1 MVKEIYK
8 NNTKQ
13 ITLNVS
19 NSKIEALRQKDITK
33 TGVRVYKDG
42 YIGVSGAIGSYD
54 EDKLFKEAEE
64 NLNQRVEYDCS
75 PSENICQAID
85 NSSEIIKEKEFIGE
99 FQEVLEHLRKVHGD
113 FIFSNKIRMTETVDT
128 LVNDMNLNLEYKDKG
143 FVSELLFKEKSS
155 SSIFDGILV
164 YEGRKYDR
172 KRFCDEA
179 DMILEAYKNRVE
191 LPHKKSCPLIFNSTS
206 NGILL
211 KFITDLNGKQFGTG
225 SSLFSNKIGQRVF
238 NRDFTFYQSLNP
250 KDVYNI
256 PFFDAEG
263 AVNKD
268 YRYALIEDGVIKAP
282 YTDKRTSRKF
292 NLIHTGSAQ
301 AEYDSVPDTGF
312 LGYKIKESNK
322 SIKELLNGEPGI
334 FISIADGGDFTPDGS
349 YATPVQL
356 AFLFDGERLIGRLP
370 EFQISSDVF
379 KMFGDSFRGAANNNP
394 FPLSEDKLT
403 VIDFNIE

>member
-13 ITLNVS
+13 MTLNVS
-19 NSKIEALRQKDITK
+19 NSKIESLRQKDITK

-42 YIGVSGAIGSYD
+42 YIGVSGAIGGCD
-54 EDKLFKEAEE
+54 EDRLFKEAEE
-64 NLNQRVEYDCS
+64 NLKQRVEYDCL
-75 PSENICQAID
+75 PSENICEAID
-85 NSSEIIKEKEFIGE
+85 NSSEIINEKEFIGE
-99 FQEVLEHLRKVHGD
+99 FQEVLEHLKKEQGD
-113 FIFSNKIRMTETVDT
+113 FIFSNKIRMTKTIDT
-128 LVNDMNLNLEYKDKG
+128 LVNNMNLNLEYRDKS
-143 FVSELLFKEKSS
+143 FASELLFKEKSS

-164 YEGRKYDR
+164 YEGRKYNR
-172 KRFCDEA
+172 KRFYDEA
-179 DMILEAYKNRVE
+179 DMILEAYKNKVE
-191 LPHKKSCPLIFNSTS
+191 LPHKKSYPMVFNSSS

-211 KFITDLNGKQFGTG
+211 KFIMDLNGKLFGTG

-238 NRDFTFYQSLNP
+238 NEDFSFYQSLNP

-263 AVNKD
+263 TVNKD
-268 YRYALIEDGVIKAP
+268 YRYALIENGVIKAP
-282 YTDKRTSRKF
+282 YTDKRTSKKF
-292 NLIHTGSAQ
+292 DLMHTGSAQ

-312 LGYKIKESNK
+312 LGYKIKESDK
-322 SIKELLNGEPGI
+322 SIKELLNGEMGI
-334 FISIADGGDFTPDGS
+334 FISIADGGDFTPDGR

-370 EFQISSDVF
+370 EFQISSNVF
-379 KMFGDSFRGAANNNP
+379 EMFGKSFRGVANNNP